1 MSEHGT
7 RSRYV
12 AGCRCESCTKAN
24 RDYARNRYSAKLKE
38 ERGEAIHNW
47 QQTESAKTLITGLIV
62 RGYGISEIARLTGIN
77 KTTICAIY
85 YDKSY
90 KHTGG
95 RRYVKAETVEK
106 LRAMM
111 DAPSHAY
118 APHQLVD
125 GTKTRAVVEFLVERY
140 GRMTAAQLLRWD
152 LRRLDNF
159 RSHPSNKV
167 RYETSR
173 SVMDFLEL
181 AYRANEKRMKPKTWE
196 ELKKEREAAGFV
208 VNPYE

>member
-12 AGCRCESCTKAN
+12 AGCRCEECTKAN
-24 RDYARNRYSAKLKE
+24 RDYARSRYSAKLKE
-38 ERGEAIHNW
+38 DRGESIHNW
-47 QQTESAKTLITGLIV
+47 QPLESAQTLITGLIV
-62 RGYGISEIARLTGIN
+62 RGYGISEIARVTGLS
-77 KTTICAIY
+77 KTTICAINH
-85 YDKSY
+85 DKSY
-90 KHTGG
+90 KHQGG
-95 RRYVKAETVEK
+95 RPYVKAETVEK
-106 LRAMM
+106 LKAMM
-111 DAPSHAY
+111 DSTSHAY

-125 GTKTRAVVEFLVERY
+125 GTKTRAVVEYLVERY
-140 GRMTAAQLLRWD
+140 GRKTAAHLLCWD

-159 RSHPSNKV
+159 RSHQSKKV
-167 RYETSR
+167 RYETAL

-181 AYRANEKRMKPKTWE
+181 AYRAHEKLMKPKTWD

>member
-12 AGCRCESCTKAN
+12 DGCRCEACTKAN
-24 RDYARNRYSAKLKE
+24 RDYARKRYLAKLKE
-38 ERGEAIHNW
+38 ERGEAIPNW
-47 QQTESAKTLITGLIV
+47 QPLDSAQTLITGLIV
-62 RGYGISEIARLTGIN
+62 RGYGISEIARVTGIN

-85 YDKSY
+85 QGKSY
-90 KHTGG
+90 KHAGG
-95 RRYVKAETVEK
+95 RPYVKAETVEK

-111 DAPSHAY
+111 DATSHAY

-125 GTKTRAVVEFLVERY
+125 GTKTRAVVEHLVERY
-140 GRMTAAQLLRWD
+140 GRRTAAQLLRWD
-152 LRRLDNF
+152 IRRLDNF

-167 RYETSR
+167 RYETAR

-181 AYRANEKRMKPKTWE
+181 VYRAHEKATMPKTWE